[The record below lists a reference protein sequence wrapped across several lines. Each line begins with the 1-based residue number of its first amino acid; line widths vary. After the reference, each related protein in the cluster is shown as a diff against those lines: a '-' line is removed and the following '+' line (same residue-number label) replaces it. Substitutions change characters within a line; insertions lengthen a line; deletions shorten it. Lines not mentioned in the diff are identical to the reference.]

1 MYIYIYT
8 HPYKRTCIHTHIH
21 TYLHTYIPTY
31 LHTFVPT
38 YLHTLHTWGLGI
50 TMHSW
55 ARSPEIAMEHWIL
68 LLLCRFKP
76 HVGSF
81 TSKIPRLSF
90 YVFKYPQEQLLK
102 TPTARNNPKVSAS
115 AAKALSRQS
124 LQTLPTL
131 ATLNKHPHSIAALAQ
146 DIARIPNPTSPSSSR
161 ISLAVMLCPARAQA
175 LMAAPQATTYGCK
188 ASSPDMCTIHKQ
200 IYIYKERE
208 RERQRERGERE
219 SEHSSSHSWFF
230 RPLQRFSHVP
240 LCSLV
245 PTFSSGCTGCVTRPH
260 VVSICGRWGNG
271 QTMTYSVWT
280 VQIVNPY

>member
-1 MYIYIYT
+1 MRSVWVHNISQIVYIQACIYIYT

-55 ARSPEIAMEHWIL
+55 ARSPEFAMEHWIL

-161 ISLAVMLCPARAQA
+161 ICLAVMLCPARAQA

-200 IYIYKERE
+200 IYIYIKRE
-208 RERQRERGERE
+208 RERDKERGERE
-219 SEHSSSHSWFF
+219 RASILLRTAGFSGLCRDLATFPSAVSFRHSA
-230 RPLQRFSHVP
+230 LGVP
-240 LCSLV
+240 DV
-245 PTFSSGCTGCVTRPH
+245 
-260 VVSICGRWGNG
+260 
-271 QTMTYSVWT
+271 
-280 VQIVNPY
+280 